1 MFTEF
6 YLYSSQ
12 EIIQIFLIL
21 SQRYDRTRKSYG
33 FADSFVSVEIP
44 LVKIKQKCVKRIYIE
59 HKEFK
64 KTWVTSWL
72 RFVKLSLFLKL

>member
-44 LVKIKQKCVKRIYIE
+44 LVKIKQKCVKRIYI
-59 HKEFK
+59 
-64 KTWVTSWL
+64 
-72 RFVKLSLFLKL
+72 